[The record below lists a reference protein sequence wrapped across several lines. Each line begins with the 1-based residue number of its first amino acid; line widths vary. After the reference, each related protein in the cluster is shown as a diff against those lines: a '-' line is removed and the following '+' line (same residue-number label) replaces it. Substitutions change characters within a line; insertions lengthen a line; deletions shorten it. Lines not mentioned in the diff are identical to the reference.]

1 MLKSDLQKISALLN
15 SKTRNTRTR
24 INLFRV
30 EARRNNNKI
39 SRYLRLLSRVLDLK
53 LRKLNELDPKLKN
66 IDKSIV
72 RLSSSLDKNSSLLE
86 RLFQTLSVISERIT
100 GISSTENNL
109 SSSIVKNISSLSAN
123 FLNISENIDSIKI
136 TQKEKK
142 ESTSLRNRL
151 KGLSSITKDDVINY
165 LKQNPSLLSALAG
178 LLLGSVPALAATVGK
193 SLGLTK
199 ESPRTPQART
209 NRDFNLPEDT
219 SKSRQPS
226 PGPGDTPREG
236 EAPGQIQYKDKIGS
250 MKNIPD
256 RIDPQKGTTEREFY
270 LGGKGSPFNYAR
282 TREGI
287 KEFGRPGIRKN
298 QTTITLKNGKKV
310 TVNKAI
316 ADRAK
321 GFLNELIDRGYKMD
335 HVSSYNPRTMRGG
348 KSLSMHSWGTAID
361 INPSKNPYKGWG
373 RSGGYIPGKTDM
385 PENVKYLAMKYGFAQ
400 LGTDRMHFEAV
411 SPSRRK
417 AYAKELIEKGIISK
431 DDPVILD
438 LIKKKIITPEEY
450 SKFKSP
456 PPVPKSRRGETS
468 SPPVPKSSGEV
479 VPPKPKDISAEVP
492 DSQTTPLSDDDIT
505 TIANYLT
512 KNPQTE
518 ESPSGVFFRYS
529 RNTRN
534 TSTHPLSKPSPSSP
548 SHPSSSHPLSKPPPS
563 SPSHQLAPSS

>member
-165 LKQNPSLLSALAG
+165 LKQNPSLLSALVG

-226 PGPGDTPREG
+226 PGPESAPGPGDTPREG

-431 DDPVILD
+431 DDPAILD

-456 PPVPKSRRGETS
+456 PPVPKPRRDETS

-479 VPPKPKDISAEVP
+479 VPPKRKYISAEVS
-492 DSQTTPLSDDDIT
+492 DSKIPSLSNNKMRAITEFLVGTPATSISTSPGKIKEYRTPIDLT
-505 TIANYLT
+505 PQPYLET
-512 KNPQTE
+512 PID
-518 ESPSGVFFRYS
+518 R
-529 RNTRN
+529 TRQPYLETPIDP
-534 TSTHPLSKPSPSSP
+534 TS
-548 SHPSSSHPLSKPPPS
+548 
-563 SPSHQLAPSS
+563 

>member
-1 MLKSDLQKISALLN
+1 MLESDLQKVSALLN
-15 SKTRNTRTR
+15 SKTRNIRTR

-53 LRKLNELDPKLKN
+53 LRKLNELDPKLKD

-109 SSSIVKNISSLSAN
+109 SSSIVENISSLSAN

-142 ESTSLRNRL
+142 ESTTLRDRL
-151 KGLSSITKDDVINY
+151 KGLSSITKDDIINY
-165 LKQNPSLLSALAG
+165 LKQNPSLLSALVG

-219 SKSRQPS
+219 SESRQPS
-226 PGPGDTPREG
+226 PGSESAPEPGDTPGEG

-335 HVSSYNPRTMRGG
+335 HVSSYNFRTMRGG
-348 KSLSMHSWGTAID
+348 KRLSMHSWGTAID

-438 LIKKKIITPEEY
+438 LIKKKIITPEKY

-456 PPVPKSRRGETS
+456 PPVRKSRRGG
-468 SPPVPKSSGEV
+468 KV
-479 VPPKPKDISAEVP
+479 VPPKREDIPAKVP
-492 DSQTTPLSDDDIT
+492 DSKMTPLSNDDIT
-505 TIANYLT
+505 AIAKFLAGT
-512 KNPQTE
+512 SATSI
-518 ESPSGVFFRYS
+518 SPAQLFFRNS
-529 RNTRN
+529 RNN
-534 TSTHPLSKPSPSSP
+534 AFKHPLSEEEPKLQQ
-548 SHPSSSHPLSKPPPS
+548 HLLAPPPPPPRQTPIDPTPQIDS
-563 SPSHQLAPSS
+563 EAHMGDT